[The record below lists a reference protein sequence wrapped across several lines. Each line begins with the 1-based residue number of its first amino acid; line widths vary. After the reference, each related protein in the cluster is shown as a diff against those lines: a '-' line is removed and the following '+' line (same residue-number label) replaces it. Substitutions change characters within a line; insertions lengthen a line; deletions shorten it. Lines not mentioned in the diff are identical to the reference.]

1 MREIALA
8 FGNIFGGIVLIAI
21 FASLWR
27 RFEDYFIVK
36 LTALRQQLFLFFL
49 TFFIEILFLLT
60 VYFFFHLA
68 FLDALFISCTVFLF
82 FIWVIPYH
90 AHFNMNT
97 DLLFL
102 KKFGLSSSIRIFKP
116 VRSPFFTGTLLF
128 SVFGFIVL
136 FCAYFWF

>member
-8 FGNIFGGIVLIAI
+8 FGNIFGGIALIAL
-21 FASLWR
+21 FASLWG
-27 RFEDYFIVK
+27 RFEDYFIAK
-36 LTALRQQLFLFFL
+36 LTAFRQQLFLFSL
-49 TFFIEILFLLT
+49 TLFIEILFLFS

-82 FIWVIPYH
+82 VIWVIPYH

-102 KKFGLSSSIRIFKP
+102 KKFGLSSTIRIFMP
-116 VRSPFFTGTLLF
+116 VRSPFFIGTLLF
-128 SVFGFIVL
+128 SVFGFMVI

>member
-8 FGNIFGGIVLIAI
+8 FGNIFGGIALIAL
-21 FASLWR
+21 FASLWG
-27 RFEDYFIVK
+27 RFEDYFVVK
-36 LTALRQQLFLFFL
+36 LTAFRQQLFFFSL
-49 TFFIEILFLLT
+49 TLFIEILFLFS

-82 FIWVIPYH
+82 VIWVIPYH

-102 KKFGLSSSIRIFKP
+102 KKFLLSSPIRIFIP

-128 SVFGFIVL
+128 SVFGFMVI
-136 FCAYFWF
+136 FCSYYWF

>member
-8 FGNIFGGIVLIAI
+8 FGNIFGGIALIAL
-21 FASLWR
+21 FASLWG
-27 RFEDYFIVK
+27 RFEDYFVVK
-36 LTALRQQLFLFFL
+36 LTVFRQQLFLFSL
-49 TFFIEILFLLT
+49 TLFIEILFLFS

-82 FIWVIPYH
+82 VIWVIPYH

-102 KKFGLSSSIRIFKP
+102 KKFGLSSTIRIFMP
-116 VRSPFFTGTLLF
+116 VRSPFFIGTLLF
-128 SVFGFIVL
+128 SVFGFMVI